1 MKVNK
6 KFLIAYFISFLIFD
20 TLQAA
25 SFDCTKEVTSVENM
39 ICNDSKLSKLDEDLA
54 SLYKNALKSTDDK
67 EKLKNE
73 QKDWLKYD
81 RNNCEGVECLEE
93 AYNNQIEFLKSHVKI
108 ESDYYV
114 FRDSSITIGSDLSF
128 SIFSAREGSQNFC
141 FIEGEKFIKENNV
154 FMWEDKNCEIEV
166 KKINANEVYLIS
178 KGCDDYCGMNVSI
191 TDGQYKIKKR

>member
-6 KFLIAYFISFLIFD
+6 KFLIAYFISFMIFD

-25 SFDCTKEVTSVENM
+25 SFDCTKEVTFVENM

-54 SLYKNALKSTDDK
+54 SLYKSALKSTDDK

-93 AYNNQIEFLKSHVKI
+93 AYNNQIEFLKVMLKLNL
-108 ESDYYV
+108 
-114 FRDSSITIGSDLSF
+114 TIMYFVIHQL
-128 SIFSAREGSQNFC
+128 Q
-141 FIEGEKFIKENNV
+141 
-154 FMWEDKNCEIEV
+154 
-166 KKINANEVYLIS
+166 
-178 KGCDDYCGMNVSI
+178 
-191 TDGQYKIKKR
+191 

>member
-6 KFLIAYFISFLIFD
+6 KFLIAYFISFIIFD

-25 SFDCTKEVTSVENM
+25 SFDCAKKLTSVENM

-54 SLYKNALKSTDDK
+54 SLYKSALKSTDDK

-81 RNNCEGVECLEE
+81 RNSCEGVECLEE

-128 SIFSAREGSQNFC
+128 SIFSAREGSKNFC
-141 FIEGEKFIKENNV
+141 FIENEKFIKKNNV
-154 FMWEDKNCEIEV
+154 FIWEDENCKIEV
-166 KKINANEVYLIS
+166 KKINANEVYLTS
-178 KGCDDYCGMNVSI
+178 NGCEDYCGMNTSI
-191 TDGQYKIKKR
+191 TKGQYKIKKR